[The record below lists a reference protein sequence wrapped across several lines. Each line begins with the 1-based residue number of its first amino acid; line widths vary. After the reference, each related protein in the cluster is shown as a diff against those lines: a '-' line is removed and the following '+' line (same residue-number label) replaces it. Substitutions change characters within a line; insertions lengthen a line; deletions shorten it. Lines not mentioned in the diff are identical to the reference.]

1 MKRLYFAKSVLFD
14 GEERFSE
21 DDLFCIMEC
30 ALFHNRPDFVQLL
43 IDNNF
48 NFDKFLTKERYCK
61 LYEYLINKKDAKE
74 APFVNFLEANK
85 RQHQLVKFAE
95 NKDFFS
101 DIGTLTDCICFLTEK
116 EIEIN
121 IDNNQFKDPTQAL
134 FIWSVLNNRPKIA
147 KIFLTKTKDQIALC
161 LLQQLCLKNL
171 LFILEIKKTKYLM
184 KTLSNKFYLIFL
196 S

>member
-1 MKRLYFAKSVLFD
+1 LDKVNIAKSVLFD

-85 RQHQLVKFAE
+85 RQHQLVKFAK

-161 LLQQLCLKNL
+161 LLATIV
-171 LFILEIKKTKYLM
+171 FKKFAFHFR
-184 KTLSNKFYLIFL
+184 NKEDKIFDENAK
-196 S
+196 